1 MSAALAFL
9 DKHLGFMVRVQ
20 EKERNRAILVLA
32 VTFFG
37 VIGFSNFF
45 GVFIDTS
52 ELRCLPERV
61 YIGYPKLHEPRI
73 GDIVSFVSTEREAL
87 GIFRGHR
94 LAKIVMAQG
103 GDRVVSDERGVFIN
117 GKFIADR
124 SPVSLQKLK
133 ERKLDPININR
144 VLQPGELF
152 LMGTLPRSFDSRY
165 WGVVPDRLVER
176 YVLAVI

>member
-1 MSAALAFL
+1 MTPALVFL
-9 DKHLGFMVRVQ
+9 DRHLGFMVRVK
-20 EKERNRAILVLA
+20 EKERKKALMVLA
-32 VTFFG
+32 ITFFG

-45 GVFIDTS
+45 GIFLDTS

-61 YIGYPKLHEPRI
+61 YLGYPKLRDPRI

-94 LAKIVMAQG
+94 LAKIVMAMG
-103 GDRVVSDERGVFIN
+103 GDKVVSDERGVFIN
-117 GKFIADR
+117 GKFIAVR
-124 SPVSLQKLK
+124 SPISLQKLK
-133 ERKLDPININR
+133 DRKLTPINMDR
-144 VLQPGELF
+144 VLQPGEIF

-165 WGVVPDRLVER
+165 WGVVPEAIVER